1 VSTIDS
7 GIKWDKVKTLV
18 KINLYRIIQ
27 ESLQNCNKYA
37 NATVIKVE
45 LKEDD
50 SIVLLIKTTVPDS
63 MLKQKKGIGLQNMIS
78 RTNEATDN
86 LMFHL
91 LWDKEVQ
98 LWLQSNRTKQI
109 PI

>member
-7 GIKWDKVKTLV
+7 GIKWDKVKTQV

-45 LKEDD
+45 LKE
-50 SIVLLIKTTVPDS
+50 
-63 MLKQKKGIGLQNMIS
+63 G
-78 RTNEATDN
+78 
-86 LMFHL
+86 
-91 LWDKEVQ
+91 
-98 LWLQSNRTKQI
+98 
-109 PI
+109 